1 MKFKSHVSLLFIGA
15 LLLTSC
21 IPATP
26 ESLTPTPVQ
35 SAHTP
40 APTSTVPTHTAEPD
54 VVTIAAQNLISH
66 MPLYIA
72 DLEGYFAEQNI
83 VVEFIAI
90 ETGVEVLPILA
101 ADEIDVVAGALNV
114 GLLNLMAQDDTVR
127 IVADKGYTDPAK
139 CSANAVMARSDL
151 LAAGELETAD
161 QLKSRIILANPVG
174 ISGYVLERW
183 LNETYGPGLNDVT
196 VERLP
201 RAAQID
207 ALNNG
212 AAAIV
217 VASEPNITQF
227 AELAGVEIVAD
238 FGEYLPG
245 ASYANILFGKHLRID
260 DPELGQR
267 FMVAYLKAVRQ
278 YMEGPTPRNIEL
290 IAQVTELEP
299 EFIQRVCFPTIRLDG
314 WMDYAAT
321 VSYIQWEL
329 DADRISV
336 FNTEEQFWDSRFVD
350 FASSQLD

>member
-1 MKFKSHVSLLFIGA
+1 MKHQFPRLLISALIVSLTA
-15 LLLTSC
+15 CSS
-21 IPATP
+21 AVP
-26 ESLTPTPVQ
+26 EPTPSPQPAVPTLPT
-35 SAHTP
+35 ATVP
-40 APTSTVPTHTAEPD
+40 APTTEPD

-83 VVEFIAI
+83 IVEFIPI

-101 ADEIDVVAGALNV
+101 ANEVDVVAGAMNV
-114 GLLNLMAQDDTVR
+114 GLLNLLAQDDNVR
-127 IVADKGYTDPAK
+127 IVADKGYTDPDQ
-139 CSANAVMARSDL
+139 CTANGVMARTDL
-151 LAAGELETAD
+151 LAAGELETAA
-161 QLKSRIILANPVG
+161 QLQTRTILANPVG

-183 LNETYGPGLNDVT
+183 LTETYGLGLADVT

-212 AAAIV
+212 AAAVV

-227 AELAGVEIVAD
+227 ADLAGVELVAD
-238 FGEYLPG
+238 FSQYLPG

-290 IAQVTELEP
+290 IAQVTELDP
-299 EFIQRVCFPTIRLDG
+299 EFIQRVCFPTIRTDG
-314 WMDYAAT
+314 WIDHAAT
-321 VSYIQWEL
+321 VSYMEWEL
-329 DADRISV
+329 AADRISV
-336 FNTEEQFWDSRFVD
+336 ILSEEQLWDSKFVD
-350 FASSQLD
+350 FANSQLE